1 MVTFMRST
9 AMTTAAKILRIVV
22 ASPSDVQP
30 ERQAVQAVVDEL
42 NRGAAKDRGLRLE
55 VSRWETDAYPGF
67 HEDGAQGLIDPI
79 LKVEDSDLLVGIF
92 WKRFGKAV
100 KDAKSGTEHEI
111 LRAYEAWKKN
121 SRPQIMVY
129 FNQSPYK
136 PKTSEEALQWSMV
149 LDFQKNFPKEGLWW
163 PYKGKHDFE
172 QLLRMHLQN
181 FLCQKFPLR
190 ERVSTGHEDSVAT
203 APVPDV
209 RVEARVG
216 VVGADPAV
224 GGPPRLMLV
233 VTVQNHS
240 PVAVNLQNVFLA
252 LTNGQQLMFTH
263 DAVTNEPN
271 VGCALQPGDS
281 FDVFMLPSEV
291 FALLRKHSC
300 EPAFAVVRDRIG
312 REYRSTEVSMKVAMD
327 DLRRLQS

>member
-1 MVTFMRST
+1 
-9 AMTTAAKILRIVV
+9 MTTTAKILRIVV

-30 ERQAVQAVVDEL
+30 EREAVRDVIDEL

-67 HEDGAQGLIDPI
+67 HEDGTQGLIDPI

-100 KDAKSGTEHEI
+100 KDSKSGAEHEV

-149 LDFQKNFPKEGLWW
+149 LEFQRNFPKEGLWW
-163 PYKGKHDFE
+163 PYEGKHNFE
-172 QLLRMHLQN
+172 ELLRSHLQN
-181 FLCQKFPLR
+181 FLHDKFPLG
-190 ERVSTGHEDSVAT
+190 EGLSAGYETDVITS
-203 APVPDV
+203 PIPDV
-209 RVEARVG
+209 RVQARVA
-216 VVGADPAV
+216 VVGPDPIA
-224 GGPPRLMLV
+224 GGSPRLMLV
-233 VTVQNHS
+233 VTAQNHS
-240 PVAVNLQNVFLA
+240 PIAVKVQNAFLA
-252 LTNGQQLMFTH
+252 LTDGRQLTFTL
-263 DAVTNEPN
+263 DAVTGEPN

-281 FDVFMLPSEV
+281 YDFFMLPSEV
-291 FALLRKHSC
+291 FAVLRKHSC

-312 REYRSTEVSMKVAMD
+312 REYRSTEVSMKVTMG